1 MIGRLQ
7 RWMASLAL
15 MLRQPIGSFCELETA
30 DGAAL
35 VTDRGDYRTD
45 VQVLGMRRMQT
56 EAEIVATTEAL
67 RTGLASF
74 FDRPGHGLQAVF
86 TCDPE
91 RTCAAIDR
99 QLRDTRTIA
108 EAIGLAMESIF
119 AERAHLWPTLMRW
132 EDTTLVLWSRP
143 AVLTH
148 EERRQDAEERAASRR
163 GAPYLRDAQQPW
175 MAGAS
180 LAARHQA
187 YVDRVVAAL
196 EEQGVSVAVRT
207 PHGALKASRESVYPE
222 TAGSAWKAKLPG
234 DDVMPRMPDEI
245 VDKPSWRR
253 RQDVS
258 DLLWP
263 AIEEQLFHEDA
274 ETLGARHVRIG
285 AHDWAAVDMAQGP
298 EQPRPFAE
306 LLRDLRREAMPYRV
320 SLQVE
325 GGGHSAMKWK
335 GLAARCLAW
344 ASEDNRRI
352 RNAVETLTRLREEGD
367 FSVRLRASLATW
379 APAAADGQ
387 RNLLLRRRA
396 AALGSALES
405 WGYCQAGTL
414 AGDPLEGV
422 MGSALGLSMGSTAPV
437 GTPPLAQALRMLP
450 FNRPGSPWESGACL
464 FRTPEGRPYP
474 YDPTGRL
481 RNMVFDL
488 FSGEPGHGKSVL
500 LNSVNLGLI
509 LSSAAQGAAGAK
521 LPLVRVADIGVSGK
535 GLIDL
540 VHAALPARRR
550 HEAAYIR
557 YENRPEF
564 SVNPFD
570 TQVGCRHPLPLE
582 RSFLQNLLSLG
593 CTPIGEDAPHEGMD
607 QLIGAVITEVYRV
620 CSDAGDNKTPKRYLP
635 GLVPEADAALARHR
649 VRLHPDAR
657 WWDVVDALCDCGEH
671 RLAGLAQ
678 RHAVPLLEDL
688 MTAVRAPAIAHLY
701 SKPRARTAETL
712 IELFERYV
720 TALIDWLPNISQP
733 TAFDTG
739 EARVIVLD
747 LEDVAPAGSP
757 RDDRQ
762 AEIMYLMGRHILGR
776 DMFLRPGYVRH
787 VPERVRA
794 YHRKRF
800 SEVKETIKRLCYDE
814 FHRAGRR
821 PRIVAQVQIDR
832 REGRKHNLHV
842 ALCSQMQ
849 VDFPPE
855 LVQQAT
861 GIFLLGAGNE
871 DANLEAARRFNL
883 SPAGAQV
890 VRHRLKGPGKK
901 GEGAPFLAV
910 FSLRAGARVEQMLY
924 NSLGSVELWA
934 LSTRPADVA
943 LRDRLY
949 AALGAAETW
958 QRLSRVFPLGTAE
971 EEVDRRRDELVR
983 GGEEE
988 GQAQASVV
996 EGLARELI
1004 DGTGLGI
1011 VLRPAEVVALPRRPA
1026 PGAERMAAE

>member
-1 MIGRLQ
+1 MIGRVQ
-7 RWMASLAL
+7 RWMASVAL
-15 MLRQPIGSFCELETA
+15 MLRQPIGSFCELETS

-35 VTDRGDYRTD
+35 VSDRGDYRTD

-56 EAEIVATTEAL
+56 EAEIVATAEAL

-74 FDRPGHGLQAVF
+74 FDRPGHGMQAVF

-91 RTCAAIDR
+91 RTRAVIDR

-108 EAIGLAMESIF
+108 DAIGLAMESIF
-119 AERAHLWPTLMRW
+119 AERGHLWPALMRW
-132 EDTTLVLWSRP
+132 EDTAFVLWSRP
-143 AVLTH
+143 SVLTH
-148 EERRQDAEERAASRR
+148 EERRQDADERAASRK

-180 LAARHQA
+180 LAVKHQA
-187 YVDRVVAAL
+187 YVDRVVAAF
-196 EEQGVSVAVRT
+196 EGEGISVAVHT
-207 PHGALKASRESVYPE
+207 PHGMLKASRESVYPE

-234 DDVMPRMPDEI
+234 DDVMPRMPDEV
-245 VDKPSWRR
+245 VDKPNWRR
-253 RQDVS
+253 RQDLS

-263 AIEEQLFHEDA
+263 AIEEQLFHEEA

-285 AHDWAAVDMAQGP
+285 THDWAAVDMAQGP
-298 EQPRPFAE
+298 ETPRPFAE
-306 LLRDLRREAMPYRV
+306 LLRDLRREAMPYRI

-325 GGGHSAMKWK
+325 GGGNSAMKWK
-335 GLAARCLAW
+335 GLAATCLAW

-352 RNAVETLTRLREEGD
+352 RNAIDKLTRLREEGD

-379 APAAADGQ
+379 APAALDGQ

-422 MGSALGLSMGSTAPV
+422 MGSALGLSMGSTAPA
-437 GTPPLAQALRMLP
+437 GAAPFAEALRMLP
-450 FNRPGSPWESGACL
+450 FNRPGSPWEQGACL
-464 FRTPEGRPYP
+464 FRTPESRPYP

-500 LNSVNLGLI
+500 LNSINLGLI
-509 LSSAAQGAAGAK
+509 LSAAAQGAAGAK
-521 LPLVRVADIGVSGK
+521 LPLVRVSDIGVSGK
-535 GLIDL
+535 GLVDL
-540 VHAALPARRR
+540 LHAALPAQRR

-607 QLIGAVITEVYRV
+607 QLIGAVINEVYRV
-620 CSDAGDNKTPKRYLP
+620 CSDAGDNKSPKRYLP

-649 VRLHPDAR
+649 VRLRPDAR

-688 MTAVRAPAIAHLY
+688 MTAVRSPAITHLY
-701 SKPRARTAETL
+701 SKPKAQTEETL

-733 TAFDTG
+733 TVFDTG

-762 AEIMYLMGRHILGR
+762 TEIMYLMGRHILGR
-776 DMFLRPGYVRH
+776 DMFLRPGYVRY

-794 YHRKRF
+794 YHRRRF
-800 SEVKETIKRLCYDE
+800 SEVKETTKRLCYDE

-832 REGRKHNLHV
+832 REGRKHNLHI

-849 VDFPPE
+849 ADFPPE

-871 DANLEAARRFNL
+871 DANIEAARRFGL

-890 VRHRLKGPGKK
+890 VRHRLKGPGTK

-949 AALGAAETW
+949 TALGAAETW

-971 EEVDRRRDELVR
+971 KEIDRRRDELVR
-983 GGEEE
+983 GGEED
-988 GQAQASVV
+988 GQAQRSVV

-1011 VLRPAEVVALPRRPA
+1011 VLRPAEAAGLPRRPA
-1026 PGAERMAAE
+1026 PGIERMAAE

>member
-1 MIGRLQ
+1 MIGRVQ
-7 RWMASLAL
+7 RWMAGLAL
-15 MLRQPIGSFCELETA
+15 MLRQPIGSFCELETS

-35 VTDRGDYRTD
+35 VSDRGDYRTD

-56 EAEIVATTEAL
+56 EAEIIATAEAL
-67 RTGLASF
+67 RTGLASL
-74 FDRPGHGLQAVF
+74 FDRPGHAMQAVF

-91 RTCAAIDR
+91 RTRAAIDL

-108 EAIGLAMESIF
+108 DAIGLAMESIF

-132 EDTTLVLWSRP
+132 EDTSFVLWSRP
-143 AVLTH
+143 AALTH
-148 EERRQDAEERAASRR
+148 EERRQDAEERAASRK
-163 GAPYLRDAQQPW
+163 GAPFLRDAQHIW

-180 LAARHQA
+180 LAAKHQA
-187 YVDRVVAAL
+187 FVDRVVSAF
-196 EEQGVSVAVRT
+196 EEQGISVAVRT
-207 PHGALKASRESVYPE
+207 PHEGLKASRESVYPE

-234 DDVMPRMPDEI
+234 DDVMPRVPDE
-245 VDKPSWRR
+245 VVGKPSWRR

-263 AIEEQLFHEDA
+263 AIKEQLFHEDA
-274 ETLGARHVRIG
+274 ETLDARHVRIG
-285 AHDWAAVDMAQGP
+285 SHDWAAVDMAQGP

-320 SLQVE
+320 SLQLE

-335 GLAARCLAW
+335 GLAATCLAW
-344 ASEDNRRI
+344 SSEDNRRI
-352 RNAVETLTRLREEGD
+352 RNAIDTLTRLREAGD

-379 APAAADGQ
+379 APAVPEGK

-396 AALGSALES
+396 AALGSALAG

-422 MGSALGLSMGSTAPV
+422 MGSALGLSMGSTAPA
-437 GTPPLAQALRMLP
+437 GAPPFAEALRMLP

-464 FRTPEGRPYP
+464 FRTPECRPYP

-500 LNSVNLGLI
+500 LNSINLGLI
-509 LSSAAQGAAGAK
+509 LSTAAQSAAGAK
-521 LPLVRVADIGVSGK
+521 LPLVRVSDIGPSGK

-540 VHAALPARRR
+540 LHAALPAQRR

-570 TQVGCRHPLPLE
+570 TQVGCRYPLPLE

-607 QLIGAVITEVYRV
+607 QLIGAVINEVYRV
-620 CSDAGDNKTPKRYLP
+620 CSDAGDNKSPKRYLP

-688 MTAVRAPAIAHLY
+688 MTAMRSPAITHLY
-701 SKPRARTAETL
+701 SKPKAQTDETL

-733 TAFDTG
+733 TVFDTG

-762 AEIMYLMGRHILGR
+762 TEIMYLMGRHILGR
-776 DMFLRPGYVRH
+776 DMFLRPGYVRY

-800 SEVKETIKRLCYDE
+800 SEVKETTKRLCYDE

-871 DANLEAARRFNL
+871 DANMEAARRFNL

-924 NSLGSVELWA
+924 NSLGPVELWA

-958 QRLSRVFPLGTAE
+958 QRLSRIFPLGTAE
-971 EEVDRRRDELVR
+971 EEVERRRDELVR
-983 GGEEE
+983 NGEES
-988 GQAQASVV
+988 GQAQKSVV

-1011 VLRPAEVVALPRRPA
+1011 VLRPAEVVALPHRPA
-1026 PGAERMAAE
+1026 SGADRMAAE